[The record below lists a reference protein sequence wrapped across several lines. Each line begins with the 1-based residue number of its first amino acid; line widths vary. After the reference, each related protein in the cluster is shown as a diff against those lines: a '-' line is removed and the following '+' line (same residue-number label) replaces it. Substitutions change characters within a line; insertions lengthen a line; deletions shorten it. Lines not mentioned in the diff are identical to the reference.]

1 MGAGR
6 LSLSTKVL
14 LIFLFFSYFIIQNFL
29 FFLFFQSWTSYFPIF
44 LSNHVTGHPGPYS
57 RIVINAHTKARF
69 WTSSHQL
76 PTIYSCGH
84 DNSAT
89 DHSCFGIF
97 FAYYKYL
104 KINYFNFSSSCEAIL
119 TYNKQKERCGCAKTQ
134 TKKVISIIKNRF
146 TFTCS

>member
-1 MGAGR
+1 MSKTGVS
-6 LSLSTKVL
+6 SLLVHTVKNSL
-14 LIFLFFSYFIIQNFL
+14 APDQ
-29 FFLFFQSWTSYFPIF
+29 QSKSP
-44 LSNHVTGHPGPYS
+44 LNSQPYS
-57 RIVINAHTKARF
+57 RMVINAHTKARF
-69 WTSSHQL
+69 WTSSHRL

-104 KINYFNFSSSCEAIL
+104 KINYFNFSSLCEAIL
-119 TYNKQKERCGCAKTQ
+119 TFNKQKERCGCAKTQ
-134 TKKVISIIKNRF
+134 MKKVISVVKNRF